1 MTTEIF
7 SVPLS
12 AEILCRT
19 PAEVIEFLLR
29 LLEENRGVKEENH
42 ILRQQ
47 LSLLQS
53 RVEELK
59 ARLNRNSSNSNK
71 PPSSDSPFT
80 PKPETPK
87 KVQKPHKRK
96 GMRQQCLRPTELVEL
111 HPEQCSCG
119 CRVFEGQEPY
129 YIHQAIELPEIKAK
143 VSHIV
148 LYRGYCRHCGKQG
161 KAHIPYELRTGFGP
175 RLCAMVAELAAV
187 HGTSRRAVQDLL
199 YSLTGIPVS
208 QGTIQNILDRTSR
221 ALAPHYE
228 AIGEAVRS
236 APVNHVDETTWK
248 QGKKLTWLW
257 LMCNRTAAFFT
268 LHRHRSKAAFQELIQ
283 DWQGILVSDGY
294 AVSQQWPH
302 GRQSCLAH
310 LIREAKG
317 LSERNDPALSRPG
330 AWALKE
336 LRLLCR
342 MAKERPSVGQ
352 WNLFYA
358 RLIRLIGLYRDQP
371 DEAGRF
377 VRRLQREMGSL
388 WLFLLR
394 PPITTP
400 REPYVLRCCG
410 GNAASEPGGKRAM
423 LLWNASSASGKPAAC
438 KAKGRSPSCLTPC
451 THTCT
456 QNRQAYTGFR
466 TALLPSERLRSWWS
480 GHCTSHNR

>member
-1 MTTEIF
+1 
-7 SVPLS
+7 
-12 AEILCRT
+12 
-19 PAEVIEFLLR
+19 
-29 LLEENRGVKEENH
+29 
-42 ILRQQ
+42 
-47 LSLLQS
+47 
-53 RVEELK
+53 
-59 ARLNRNSSNSNK
+59 
-71 PPSSDSPFT
+71 
-80 PKPETPK
+80 
-87 KVQKPHKRK
+87 
-96 GMRQQCLRPTELVEL
+96 MRQQCLRPTELVEL

-228 AIGEAVRS
+228 AIGEAVRA

-294 AVSQQWPH
+294 AVYQQWPH

-377 VRRLQREMGSL
+377 VRRLRREMGSL
-388 WLFLLR
+388 WLFLLENGVASTNNHAER
-394 PPITTP
+394 TL
-400 REPYVLRCCG
+400 RFAVLWRKRSFG
-410 GNAASEPGGKRAM
+410 TRGEKGNAFVERILSLRQTCRLQGKRTFPVLLDAM
-423 LLWNASSASGKPAAC
+423 HAYLHAKPT
-438 KAKGRSPSCLTPC
+438 SLHWIQDS
-451 THTCT
+451 
-456 QNRQAYTGFR
+456 
-466 TALLPSERLRSWWS
+466 TATL
-480 GHCTSHNR
+480 